1 MRTLICIATLTLL
14 SVSCVSKK
22 KHLAA
27 LAAAYAVAD
36 SLSFRLDSTA
46 HLVGQLRLDTAER
59 RGENTALL
67 ASQDKLQDRIIAL
80 DDEIERLEQKL
91 AREVQDL
98 DQTLERRDAMIAA
111 RDARIAALKQ
121 LLEVRSE
128 ALDTLAAQL
137 QDTLMKLDTTVFTVE
152 TEEGAL
158 SVSVLSNYLFYPGST
173 SKLQPTA
180 DLALLTISRY
190 LADYPSL
197 QLIVIGHN
205 NSEPLR
211 RNSIN
216 SKWAFSAMRAATLV
230 NELTRNYELSTSRVT
245 AAGKG
250 DFSPRASNATETG
263 RLLNDRMEFR
273 IQPGQSRLL
282 RDLRRALEE

>member
-1 MRTLICIATLTLL
+1 MRIIFCVATLALL
-14 SVSCVSKK
+14 SLSCISKK

-27 LAAAYAVAD
+27 IATADAVAD

-91 AREVQDL
+91 AKEVQDL
-98 DQTLERRDAMIAA
+98 DQTLEEREAMIAA

-121 LLEVRSE
+121 VLEVRSE
-128 ALDTLAAQL
+128 SLDTLAAHL
-137 QDTLMKLDTTVFTVE
+137 RDTLMRLDTVVFTVE
-152 TEEGAL
+152 AAEGAL
-158 SVSVLSNYLFYPGST
+158 SLSVLSNYLFYPGST

-180 DLALLTISRY
+180 DSVLLIISRY
-190 LADYPSL
+190 LANYPSL
-197 QLIVIGHN
+197 QLTVIGHN
-205 NSEPLR
+205 NSDPLR
-211 RNSIN
+211 RNSID

-230 NELTRNYELSTSRVT
+230 NVITRNYELSTSRLT

-250 DFSPRASNATETG
+250 DFSPRASNATKAG
-263 RLLNDRMEFR
+263 RLLNDRMEFL

-282 RDLRRALEE
+282 RDLRRALEK